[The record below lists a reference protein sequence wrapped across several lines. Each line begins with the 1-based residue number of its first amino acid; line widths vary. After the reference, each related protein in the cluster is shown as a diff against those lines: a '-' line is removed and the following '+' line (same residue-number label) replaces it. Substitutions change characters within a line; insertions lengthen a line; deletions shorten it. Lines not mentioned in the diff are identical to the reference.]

1 MLSKNM
7 LLLGVDGGGTRCR
20 ARLTLASGRI
30 LAESAAG
37 PANIRFGIQE
47 SFAAV
52 LQATA
57 ECLAQADLPL
67 GDAARVIA
75 CLALAGASEPEE
87 LAKARAYR
95 HPFRKALITTDAQ
108 AACIGAHGGRDG
120 GIIIV
125 GTGSIGWGT
134 RHGRTH
140 RVGGWGLPLSDEG
153 SGAWLG
159 REALQRVMWAHDG
172 HLGWSGLLTTLFKK
186 FHSNPHEI
194 VRFAARATPRD
205 FGMLAPQVV
214 HFAADGDPV
223 AEDIMRA
230 GARHIDDI
238 AARLIAFGV
247 APIALVGGLADHM
260 EGRLSEATRSNLVP
274 PQGDAL
280 AGALHLARATA
291 QTAGAGESAE

>member
-1 MLSKNM
+1 MDPAGKI
-7 LLLGVDGGGTRCR
+7 LG
-20 ARLTLASGRI
+20 
-30 LAESAAG
+30 ESAAG
-37 PANIRFGIQE
+37 PANIRFGIAE

-57 ECLAQADLPL
+57 ECLDQADLPL
-67 GDAARVIA
+67 GAAGRIVA

-87 LAKARAYR
+87 FAKARAYK
-95 HPFRKALITTDAQ
+95 HPFRKALIMTDAQ
-108 AACIGAHGGRDG
+108 AACVGAHGGRDG
-120 GIIIV
+120 GIIII

-134 RHGRTH
+134 RHGRTY

-159 REALQRVMWAHDG
+159 REALRHVMWAHDG
-172 HLGWSGLLTTLFKK
+172 HCAWTGLLNTLFKK

-194 VRFAARATPRD
+194 VRFVQVATPRE

-214 HFAADGDPV
+214 HFSAEGDAA
-223 AEDIMRA
+223 AEEIMRA

-238 AARLIAFGV
+238 AARLLAFGV
-247 APIALVGGLADHM
+247 APLALVGGLADHM
-260 EGRLSEATRSNLVP
+260 RGWLGEATRANLVP

-280 AGALHLARATA
+280 QGALHLARAAA
-291 QTAGAGESAE
+291 QRVGAGESAA